1 MEILIATQNA
11 GKVQEYRDLLKDIDV
26 TLVGLAD
33 IGLESLDVEE
43 NGTTFEENALIK
55 AKAYAIASKMIALAD
70 DSGLCVD
77 ALDGR
82 PGLYSARYG
91 GAGLDDAGRR
101 QKLLSELET
110 VPTDK
115 RTARFE
121 CVIAVVNPATDKVI
135 SASGTCP
142 GHIASAESDG
152 DGGFG
157 YDPIFIPAGHAKT
170 FADFPESQKNVMSH
184 RGIATQNIVPKLVLL
199 NG

>member
-11 GKVQEYRDLLKDIDV
+11 GKVQEYRDLFKDVDV

-43 NGTTFEENALIK
+43 NGATFEENALIK
-55 AKAYAIASKMIALAD
+55 AKVYATASKMIALAD

-82 PGLYSARYG
+82 PGLLSARYG
-91 GAGLDDAGRR
+91 GEGLDDGGRR
-101 QKLLSELET
+101 QKLLGELET

-121 CVIAVVNPATDKVI
+121 CVITVVNPVTNTVI
-135 SASGTCP
+135 TASGTCH
-142 GHIASAESDG
+142 GHIASVESEA

-157 YDPIFIPAGHAKT
+157 YDPIFIPAGHNKT
-170 FADFPESQKNVMSH
+170 FADFPESQKNALSH
-184 RGIATQNIVPKLVLL
+184 RGIATANIIPKLTLL
-199 NG
+199 SQ